1 MSGLVPAVA
10 VSLGAGAL
18 GAAVLLVAPLEGQAR
33 TGALLGVAAS
43 SLVGLTA
50 LLLKAWLTRGLMK
63 APKEVQALRGLLQMQ
78 GLSLGLRVVGVGVG
92 ALVLRLAGLDAV
104 AFVLA
109 FFVVYLV
116 QQVVEVRYVLAAQ
129 RAAGLKVSR

>member
-10 VSLGAGAL
+10 MSLGAGAL
-18 GAAVLLVAPLEGQAR
+18 GAAVLVVAPLDGPAR

-43 SLVGLTA
+43 SGVGLAA
-50 LLLKAWLTRGLMK
+50 LLLKAWLTRGLLK
-63 APKEVQALRGLLQMQ
+63 APKEVQALRGLMQLQ
-78 GLSLGLRVVGVGVG
+78 GLSLGLRVVAVG
-92 ALVLRLAGLDAV
+92 AGALALRLAGLDAV

-116 QQVVEVRYVLAAQ
+116 QQVVEVRYLLAAQ